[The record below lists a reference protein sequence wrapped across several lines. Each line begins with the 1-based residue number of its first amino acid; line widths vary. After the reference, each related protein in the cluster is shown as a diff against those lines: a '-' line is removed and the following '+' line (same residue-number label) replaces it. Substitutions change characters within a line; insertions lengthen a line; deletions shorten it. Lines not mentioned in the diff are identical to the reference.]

1 MAVMVALL
9 RAVNV
14 GGTGK
19 LPMKE
24 LKLMCEECG
33 FESVR
38 TYIASGNVVFR
49 SADSPDRARS
59 VLERRLEDYA
69 GKKVDVLVRGAREM
83 VDLVEAN
90 PFPDEPGNR
99 VGVLFLDR
107 EPPPDIDRHVKGLT
121 NESFRPAARE
131 VFVHFPD
138 GQGPSKLEF
147 ELGTATMRNM
157 NTVGKLA
164 QMAASG

>member
-1 MAVMVALL
+1 MPAFVALL

-24 LKLMCEECG
+24 LKAMCEECG

-49 SADSPDRARS
+49 SGDRPERARA
-59 VLERRLEDYA
+59 VLEQRLEDYA
-69 GKKVDVLVRGAREM
+69 GSEVDVLIRSAREM
-83 VDLVEAN
+83 IDLVDTN

-99 VGVLFLDR
+99 VAVLFLDR
-107 EPPPDIDRHVKGLT
+107 GPPPDLESHAKGLT
-121 NESFRPAARE
+121 NETLRAAASE
-131 VFVHFPD
+131 VFIHYPD
-138 GQGPSKLEF
+138 GQGPSKLSLD
-147 ELGTATMRNM
+147 LGIATARNM
-157 NTVGKLA
+157 NTVAKLA
-164 QMAASG
+164 WMASET

>member
-1 MAVMVALL
+1 MPTFVALL

-24 LKLMCEECG
+24 LKAMCEECG
-33 FESVR
+33 FESVE

-49 SADSPDRARS
+49 SADSAGRARS

-69 GKKVDVLVRGAREM
+69 GRKVDVLVRTAREM
-83 VDLVEAN
+83 ADLVEAD
-90 PFPDEPGNR
+90 PYADQPGNR
-99 VGVLFLDR
+99 VAVLFLDC
-107 EPPPDIDRHVKGLT
+107 EPPPDLDRHVKGQT
-121 NESFRPAARE
+121 DESFRPAARE
-131 VFVHFPD
+131 LFIHYPE

-147 ELGTATMRNM
+147 ELGTATSRNM
-157 NTVGKLA
+157 NTVRKLA
-164 QMAASG
+164 AMAAAT